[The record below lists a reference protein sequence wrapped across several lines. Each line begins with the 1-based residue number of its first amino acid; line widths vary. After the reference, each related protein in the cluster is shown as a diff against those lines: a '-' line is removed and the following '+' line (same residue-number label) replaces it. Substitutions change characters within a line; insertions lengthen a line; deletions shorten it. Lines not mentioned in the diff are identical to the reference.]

1 MKKTDLLVKF
11 GKMIAELRKAR
22 HLSQE
27 QLAFDAGLSR
37 SHVGMIERAEKN
49 VTLSTV
55 ENLAKG
61 LEVDVK
67 ELFEF

>member
-61 LEVDVK
+61 LDVEVK